1 MCRIEIRR
9 VLISTNGHRPL
20 PIIASNDQCKFMQRP
35 KFMQKLAHD
44 LTTPT
49 RLLQVQRCVNLRKKF
64 LIVLGPAPR
73 FWSPLNKIT
82 YCRKYEE
89 IYPPEVAE
97 FCYVTD
103 DSYTKKQV
111 QRMEQ
116 LVLEVLRF
124 EFSPPTAHF
133 FVNHFAKLSGLPGS
147 TPRS

>member
-1 MCRIEIRR
+1 MAFLALKHLKKNISVWCSSLNVCHRKLSLSKLF
-9 VLISTNGHRPL
+9 VLLSS
-20 PIIASNDQCKFMQRP
+20 AF
-35 KFMQKLAHD
+35 
-44 LTTPT
+44 
-49 RLLQVQRCVNLRKKF
+49 RLRDF
-64 LIVLGPAPR
+64 
-73 FWSPLNKIT
+73 FF
-82 YCRKYEE
+82 CRKYEE